1 MLPTGLHR
9 LVPRMASLVRKCVS
23 LPHRNQIWQES
34 CFSLPGYWLA
44 DRRSLQKEGGPGE
57 GGEGEGGGGEGGV
70 EGGWRLRGLVKGGG
84 EEVERGS
91 KGAWKQNERK
101 EGQRKEAGEGGQC

>member
-44 DRRSLQKEGGPGE
+44 DRRSLQKEGGRGE
-57 GGEGEGGGGEGGV
+57 EGEGEGVGG
-70 EGGWRLRGLVKGGG
+70 K
-84 EEVERGS
+84 EVEEREGEKREGERRGRGS
-91 KGAWKQNERK
+91 G
-101 EGQRKEAGEGGQC
+101 